1 MSLLFKKPSTGEEKK
16 VGFPWHWILTPLC
29 SLDLL
34 SKGMIFMGLLAGF
47 LFHTYI
53 SFQMEVHHHDRH
65 GQKGYDAV

>member
-1 MSLLFKKPSTGEEKK
+1 
-16 VGFPWHWILTPLC
+16 
-29 SLDLL
+29 
-34 SKGMIFMGLLAGF
+34 MGLLAGF